1 MSKKNHPSTEQMQ
14 ESVLSIDMNQLTLDD
29 LTLILK
35 SRDDEI
41 VLNSNKRSVI
51 FDTSNPMDKAMLKEL
66 VHFAKV
72 KGGIDARG
80 HVFSPQEADELLR
93 SAQMLQKEQKVK
105 LAAFQSLL
113 NGSAQKRPTQQRP
126 PVVTPPTTPDR
137 PKRPRSKSPP
147 PRPQKPKKAK
157 KPWFVKGS
165 K

>member
-1 MSKKNHPSTEQMQ
+1 MSKKNLPSTEKMV
-14 ESVLSIDMNQLTLDD
+14 ESVLSVDMNQLTLRD
-29 LTLILK
+29 LTLLVN
-35 SRDDEI
+35 SQDDEI

-72 KGGIDARG
+72 KGGIDATG

-113 NGSAQKRPTQQRP
+113 NGAAQKRPTQQRP
-126 PVVTPPTTPDR
+126 PVVTPPPSPPRTPDR
-137 PKRPRSKSPP
+137 PQRPRSPHTPP
-147 PRPQKPKKAK
+147 LRPKKPK
-157 KPWFVKGS
+157 PGPGL
-165 K
+165 